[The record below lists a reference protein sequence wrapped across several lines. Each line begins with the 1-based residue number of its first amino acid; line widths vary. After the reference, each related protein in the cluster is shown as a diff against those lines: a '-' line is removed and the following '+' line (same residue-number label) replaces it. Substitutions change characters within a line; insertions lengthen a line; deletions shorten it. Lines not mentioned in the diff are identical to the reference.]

1 MSQRIKKALSLIG
14 PYPYNPYLIFLL
26 FLAIVTSRLMPIAYE
41 VPAGPERHRATA
53 FLAMLTLIPPI
64 FFAGISWIYSKF
76 RFWSEKSL
84 LLYILEVAFAQSFIF
99 VYFPSI
105 KPIVRENYGYELR
118 TPATASPGMF
128 IFTVSLFLLSLAL
141 IHRAEKKILERLD
154 TANVL
159 VRQLKTDREELLNLD
174 EDIRRQTSRFLHDRV
189 QSDLMVVGMK
199 LKSISGKSSDEVNE
213 VIEVAISRLENSRGK
228 DLRNLIQTLSPNF
241 ETAGLKG
248 SLDVLVRQY
257 ESSTSISVEIDSET
271 EKLDSQYLLGIYRII
286 EQSLLNSLVHGP
298 AKKVLVGVS
307 TSAAGA
313 TEISVADD
321 GPGADLATVQSGIGS
336 AIIDSWVGIL
346 EGKKTVD
353 TVPGH
358 GYRLVVKFPDN

>member
-1 MSQRIKKALSLIG
+1 MGQRIKKALSLIG

-26 FLAIVTSRLMPIAYE
+26 FLTIMTLRLMPIAYE

-53 FLAMLTLIPPI
+53 FLAMLTLLPPI
-64 FFAGISWIYSKF
+64 FFAGIGWIYSKF

-84 LLYILEVAFAQSFIF
+84 LLYILEVAIAHSFVF
-99 VYFPSI
+99 VYFPII
-105 KPIVRENYGYELR
+105 KPILQENYDYELR
-118 TPATASPGMF
+118 TPAMASPRMF
-128 IFTVSLFLLSLAL
+128 IFSLGLSLLSLAL
-141 IHRAEKKILERLD
+141 MHRTEKKILERLE

-174 EDIRRQTSRFLHDRV
+174 EDIRQQTSRFLHDRV

-213 VIEVAISRLENSRGK
+213 VIELAISRLEISRGK

-248 SLDVLVRQY
+248 SLDVLVSQY
-257 ESSTSISVEIDSET
+257 ESSTTISVEIDSET

-286 EQSLLNSLVHGP
+286 EQALLNSLVHGP
-298 AKKVLVGVS
+298 AKKVLVAVS
-307 TSAAGA
+307 TSAAGT
-313 TEISVADD
+313 TEISITDD
-321 GPGADLATVQSGIGS
+321 GPGADLTTVQSGIGS

-358 GYRLVVKFPDN
+358 GYRLVINFPA

>member
-1 MSQRIKKALSLIG
+1 MGPRIRRFLALIG
-14 PYPYNPYLIFLL
+14 PYPYNPYLLFLFFFAVQFCRLAIIIVEEPRGIERYTTAFSIALISLPPALVFALAGFLL
-26 FLAIVTSRLMPIAYE
+26 N
-41 VPAGPERHRATA
+41 
-53 FLAMLTLIPPI
+53 
-64 FFAGISWIYSKF
+64 KF
-76 RFWSEKSL
+76 RPWSSANVL
-84 LLYILEVAFAQSFIF
+84 IYILEVAFCQSFIF
-99 VYFPSI
+99 IYSPFL
-105 KPIVRENYGYELR
+105 ENFLQQRYSYNYHTLLNA
-118 TPATASPGMF
+118 TPE
-128 IFTVSLFLLSLAL
+128 LFLGTLIMALISLAL
-141 IHRAEKKILERLD
+141 MHRAERKILERLK

-159 VRQLKTDREELLNLD
+159 VRQLKTDREELINLD
-174 EDIRRQTSRFLHDRV
+174 EDIRRQTSQFLHDRV

-213 VIEVAISRLENSRGK
+213 VIELAIAQLENSRGK
-228 DLRNLIQTLSPNF
+228 DLRSLIQTLSPNF
-241 ETAGLKG
+241 EIAGLKG
-248 SLDVLVRQY
+248 SLDVLIRQY
-257 ESSTSISVEIDSET
+257 ESGTSISVEIDSEM

-286 EQSLLNSLVHGP
+286 EQALLNSFVHGP
-298 AKKVLVGVS
+298 AKKVSVAVS

-358 GYRLVVKFPDN
+358 GYRLVVNFPAN

>member
-1 MSQRIKKALSLIG
+1 VGQRIKKALSLIG
-14 PYPYNPYLIFLL
+14 PYPYNPYLL
-26 FLAIVTSRLMPIAYE
+26 FL
-41 VPAGPERHRATA
+41 
-53 FLAMLTLIPPI
+53 F
-64 FFAGISWIYSKF
+64 FFAVQFCRLAIIIVDEPRGMERYSAAFSIALISLPPALFFALAGSLLNKF
-76 RFWSEKSL
+76 RPWSNTNVFS
-84 LLYILEVAFAQSFIF
+84 YILEVAFCQSFIF
-99 VYFPSI
+99 IYSPFL
-105 KPIVRENYGYELR
+105 ENFLQKRYSYKYHTLLNA
-118 TPATASPGMF
+118 TPE
-128 IFTVSLFLLSLAL
+128 LFLGTLILALISLAL
-141 IHRAEKKILERLD
+141 MHRAERKILERLD

-174 EDIRRQTSRFLHDRV
+174 EDIRRQTSLFLHDRV

-199 LKSISGKSSDEVNE
+199 LKSISGKSSAEVNE
-213 VIEVAISRLENSRGK
+213 VIELAIARLENSRGE

-241 ETAGLKG
+241 DTAGLKG

-271 EKLDSQYLLGIYRII
+271 EKLDSQYSLGIYRII
-286 EQSLLNSLVHGP
+286 EQALLNSLVHGP
-298 AKKVLVGVS
+298 AKKVLVAVS
-307 TSAAGA
+307 TSAASV

-358 GYRLVVKFPDN
+358 GYRLVVNFPDN